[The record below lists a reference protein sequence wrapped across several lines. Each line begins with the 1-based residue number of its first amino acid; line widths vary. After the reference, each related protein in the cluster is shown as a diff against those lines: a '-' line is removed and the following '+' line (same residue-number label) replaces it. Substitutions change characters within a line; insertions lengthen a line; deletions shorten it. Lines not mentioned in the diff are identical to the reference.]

1 MSITIRQYRLEDADP
16 IAALY
21 NRFPDN
27 PNPVAGGIT
36 GAQLHAELADR
47 DTAAMFVATDG
58 DGEIVGTFGLFRT
71 NGRRSVRPGELI
83 ADMFFVAPNHR
94 NGLMTGRLFTEAI
107 EWMVESAG
115 CLVIRLTVNP
125 ANTTAFKLYRR
136 VGCVA
141 VGRSVPGEDGNV
153 ELHNYIPLILR
164 SVLHGLGSDARA
176 AIGAMTSFGAVT
188 QTRGEE
194 LLSDVRIVDGARTV
208 AYDLVAGDFRIDVI
222 VDVDRGAL
230 AAAQITGPD
239 GVRRPLR
246 PMALPYTVHARPAEE
261 SHSIVDG
268 ALTATVDG
276 VDGTLEVFAEGHLG
290 PVLRSTWPSCAP
302 GRHAGWREAQPC
314 ELDIVEFEG
323 GLQIVERAGADE
335 TVGTVYLSDGQLQQE
350 FRSTRP
356 LPRVFHSVG
365 LRQGTLT
372 QTDRDG
378 TSWSA
383 PIGLGT
389 GVRDSSEV
397 VAAGH
402 AVTTGSH
409 LRWEGA
415 GATVSTTV
423 EGAAAL
429 VHDALLDLRAA
440 PGAAILTLRTVITTH
455 AAATGVAPGPTGS
468 AAAKRNVRVLAKAR
482 GVTAWREDGVR
493 VLRSPYPR
501 STAFACNPT
510 WSAGMWVTTE
520 QSRHDRSGL
529 GWGLTSAAWD
539 EKHPLGLASPELQTG
554 WELAVPDDPADP
566 VLATVVGPDDIAED
580 DAEVVLWLTP
590 DARPGA
596 GVRIHPTGNGA
607 PHVVTG
613 FRQVW
618 AGAVTVELTGDRLLH
633 CRPAPGAP
641 SDAEIVVRSSAAG
654 LLVGCVSASG
664 STPGAWLFS
673 VSPGSLTELSD
684 DPERR

>member
-1 MSITIRQYRLEDADP
+1 MSITIRQYRPEDADP

-141 VGRSVPGEDGNV
+141 VGRPVPGEDGNV
-153 ELHNYIPLILR
+153 ELYNYIPLILR
-164 SVLHGLGSDARA
+164 SILHGLGSDAKA
-176 AIGAMTSFGAVT
+176 AIGAMTTFGAVT
-188 QTRGEE
+188 QARGDE
-194 LLSDVRIVDGARTV
+194 LLSDVRIVDGVRTV
-208 AYDLVAGDFRIDVI
+208 AYDLVAGEFRIDVV

-230 AAAQITGPD
+230 ATAEITGPD

-246 PMALPYTVHARPAEE
+246 PMALPYSVSSRPAVV
-261 SHSIVDG
+261 SHRIVDG
-268 ALTATVDG
+268 GLTATVDG
-276 VDGTLEVFAEGHLG
+276 VDGTLEVFADGHFG

-314 ELDIVEFEG
+314 ELDVVEFEG

-356 LPRVFHSVG
+356 LPRVFDTVG

-372 QTDRDG
+372 VTDGD
-378 TSWSA
+378 TSSTA

-402 AVTTGSH
+402 AVPAGSH
-409 LRWEGA
+409 LTWAGA

-423 EGAAAL
+423 EGPATL
-429 VHDALLDLRAA
+429 VHDALLDHRAD
-440 PGAAILTLRTVITTH
+440 PGAAILTLRTVITTGTPDQGVVAGPTGR
-455 AAATGVAPGPTGS
+455 AAATRS
-468 AAAKRNVRVLAKAR
+468 VRMLAKAG
-482 GVTAWREDGVR
+482 GVTAWREDGMR

-501 STAFACNPT
+501 RTAFACNPT

-520 QSRHDRSGL
+520 QLRHDRGGL
-529 GWGLTSAAWD
+529 GWGLTSATWD
-539 EKHPLGLASPELQTG
+539 EKHPLGLASPDLQTK
-554 WELAVPDDPADP
+554 WELAVPDDPAVP
-566 VLATVVGPDDIAED
+566 VSAAVAGPDDSS
-580 DAEVVLWLTP
+580 EVVLWLTP

-596 GVRIHPTGNGA
+596 GVQIHPSGGGA
-607 PHVVTG
+607 PHVVSG
-613 FRQVW
+613 FSQVW
-618 AGAVTVELTGDRLLH
+618 AGAVIVELTGDRFLY
-633 CRPAPGAP
+633 CRPAPGSSA
-641 SDAEIVVRSSAAG
+641 DAEIVVRSSPSG
-654 LLVGCVSASG
+654 LLLGCVSPAG
-664 STPGAWLFS
+664 PVPGTWLFS
-673 VSPGSLTELSD
+673 VTTPDL
-684 DPERR
+684 PHERR